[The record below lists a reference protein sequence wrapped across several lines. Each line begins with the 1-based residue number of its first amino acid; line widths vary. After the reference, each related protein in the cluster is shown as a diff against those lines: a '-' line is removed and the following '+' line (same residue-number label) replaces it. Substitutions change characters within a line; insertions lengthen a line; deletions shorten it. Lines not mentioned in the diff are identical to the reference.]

1 MGSIYCYIRVSSRD
15 QHEDRQLII
24 MNEYGIPKRNFYVD
38 KQSGKDFDRPKYK
51 KLVRK
56 LKRTIFSISR
66 VSTDLAGTTPRSL
79 NSGDI

>member
-15 QHEDRQLII
+15 QHEDRQLIT

-56 LKRTIFSISR
+56 LKKDDSISR